1 MTEELAIWLATKL
14 DIFALRVRAG
24 RRKHADIYYC
34 AGWADGYKA
43 AQADARKASRGPRL
57 PAAVSFEPSEDAE
70 PPMNETL

>member
-24 RRKHADIYYC
+24 RRKHADTYYC
-34 AGWADGYKA
+34 AGWADGYKS

-57 PAAVSFEPSEDAE
+57 PVCVPFEPSEGVDAQ
-70 PPMNETL
+70 P